1 MVWRRDIS
9 ELRYLPLLLDQS
21 LPRYL
26 PEDITLRKI
35 LRSHVN
41 FRAIPRR
48 SFFQYLHHFS
58 KDEEEK
64 ERLDEFLS
72 VEGAVSN
79 PLHLTFVLVLTR
91 SL

>member
-1 MVWRRDIS
+1 MVWCRDLS
-9 ELRYLPLLLDQS
+9 ELRYSPLPLDQS

-26 PEDITLRKI
+26 PEDITLREI

-48 SFFQYLHHFS
+48 SFFQYLRHFS
-58 KDEEEK
+58 KNEEEK

-72 VEGAVSN
+72 VEGAVGN
-79 PLHLTFVLVLTR
+79 PLHLTSVLVLTR
-91 SL
+91 LL